1 MKIVDL
7 SIKKRVTLS
16 MIYLIIIGF
25 AIFSFSQL
33 KIDLFPDLDFPV
45 VGIITQYKGVG
56 PEDVENLIARPLEE
70 SVSATKNVKKVSS
83 QISQGVCMTILEF
96 EWGSDI
102 DQAEIDVRKRVD
114 LVRDLLPE
122 DASEPLTFA
131 FNPSMMPV
139 MFLLL
144 NSPTQGPAELRQL
157 GKDRIEP
164 LLERVE
170 GIASVE
176 TQGGL
181 QRQVNVK
188 LNPVLLAAHNL
199 SPTDVVSAIQRHGGL
214 YPAGKIETATTNY
227 SLRILSEYNDIDQIR
242 NAVIKYEKNN
252 PLSVKNVAKVEDGYE
267 ELIGDVRAN
276 YHQSVYIRLFKQ
288 SDANTVQACKNVSKA
303 LPDIQSI
310 LPEDT
315 ELKIVYDQSQFI
327 LKSISNLGNTAVLA
341 FFIAFLVIYFFL
353 RNIRGSIIMGLAI
366 PISVVSTFA
375 VMMLANLTINI
386 ISMAG
391 LALAIGMLV
400 DNSIVVLENIFRYR
414 EMGTPLAE
422 SASKGASEVGMAITA
437 STLTTIGVFFPVLFV
452 PGIAGELFGDM
463 VITITFSLFASL
475 VIALTLVP
483 MLGSRILKTE
493 KELKKHRLVRFKKWV
508 THFLD
513 QLTENYS
520 KWLHWSIHHKRI
532 VLIATT
538 LAFIL
543 SLLLIPFLGGE
554 FLPKSDEGFIGL
566 TVLREKGTPLDQ
578 TRLTVLELERIT
590 KEKIPEA
597 IDVFSVFGTGEGIF
611 TFIGGSGS
619 DAINFRIRLKPMEER
634 TRSQFEIENELRKD
648 LDKIPGITY
657 QFLQPGHFSAERP
670 IVVKIFGYDLNRS
683 LKLAADMKTRMEKV
697 PGLVDID
704 VNVKEEGD
712 EIRVIPDRQRLND
725 LRLSTLQVADIVSTA
740 IQGKVAARYREAGDE
755 YDVLVQLD
763 KPYRK
768 QKDVLKNLM
777 IPTFS
782 GKMIPLQQVA
792 SIEQTNAPTTIF
804 RESQERYVSVSCDL
818 YDIDLSSAVS
828 KIDGIIKSMAIPSD
842 FQVAIG
848 GSAEDQRES
857 FFYLSLAL
865 IAAILL
871 VYMIMASQF
880 ESLIDPLIIMFTFP
894 LSVIGVFVAL
904 FITGT
909 TLSVMALVGLVML
922 AGIVVNNGIVLVDYI
937 NQLRRQGI
945 PLYEAVEKGGRV
957 RLRPVLMTALTTI
970 LGMIPLAFEL
980 ASGSENWA
988 PLARAVIGGLTTSTI
1003 LTLFIIPIIY
1013 IVFERIGDKLKTKL
1027 EQF

>member
-1 MKIVDL
+1 
-7 SIKKRVTLS
+7 
-16 MIYLIIIGF
+16 
-25 AIFSFSQL
+25 
-33 KIDLFPDLDFPV
+33 
-45 VGIITQYKGVG
+45 VG

-252 PLSVKNVAKVEDGYE
+252 PLSVKNVANVEDGYE

-648 LDKIPGITY
+648 LDKIPGILTSSCS
-657 QFLQPGHFSAERP
+657 PG
-670 IVVKIFGYDLNRS
+670 IF
-683 LKLAADMKTRMEKV
+683 
-697 PGLVDID
+697 P
-704 VNVKEEGD
+704 
-712 EIRVIPDRQRLND
+712 
-725 LRLSTLQVADIVSTA
+725 
-740 IQGKVAARYREAGDE
+740 
-755 YDVLVQLD
+755 
-763 KPYRK
+763 
-768 QKDVLKNLM
+768 
-777 IPTFS
+777 
-782 GKMIPLQQVA
+782 
-792 SIEQTNAPTTIF
+792 
-804 RESQERYVSVSCDL
+804 
-818 YDIDLSSAVS
+818 
-828 KIDGIIKSMAIPSD
+828 
-842 FQVAIG
+842 
-848 GSAEDQRES
+848 
-857 FFYLSLAL
+857 
-865 IAAILL
+865 
-871 VYMIMASQF
+871 
-880 ESLIDPLIIMFTFP
+880 
-894 LSVIGVFVAL
+894 
-904 FITGT
+904 
-909 TLSVMALVGLVML
+909 
-922 AGIVVNNGIVLVDYI
+922 
-937 NQLRRQGI
+937 
-945 PLYEAVEKGGRV
+945 
-957 RLRPVLMTALTTI
+957 
-970 LGMIPLAFEL
+970 
-980 ASGSENWA
+980 
-988 PLARAVIGGLTTSTI
+988 
-1003 LTLFIIPIIY
+1003 
-1013 IVFERIGDKLKTKL
+1013 
-1027 EQF
+1027 

>member
-45 VGIITQYKGVG
+45 VGIITQYQGVG
-56 PEDVENLIARPLEE
+56 PVDVENLIARPLEE

-199 SPTDVVSAIQRHGGL
+199 SPTDVVNAIKKHGGL

-242 NAVIKYEKNN
+242 NAVIKYEKDN
-252 PLSVKNVAKVEDGYE
+252 PLCIKNVANVEDGYE

-276 YHQSVYIRLFKQ
+276 YHQSVYLRLFKQ
-288 SDANTVQACKNVSKA
+288 SDANTVQACKNVRNA

-327 LKSISNLGNTAVLA
+327 LNSIRNLGNTAVLA
-341 FFIAFLVIYFFL
+341 FIIAFLVIYFFL

-366 PISVVSTFA
+366 PISVVSTFV

-475 VIALTLVP
+475 IIALTLVP

-493 KELKKHRLVRFKKWV
+493 KEMKKHRLVRFKKSV
-508 THFLD
+508 THILD
-513 QLTENYS
+513 RLTENYS
-520 KWLHWSIHHKRI
+520 KWLHWSVHHKGI
-532 VLIATT
+532 ILIATT
-538 LAFIL
+538 IAFAL

-578 TRLTVLELERIT
+578 TRLTVLELEKIT

-597 IDVFSVFGTGEGIF
+597 TDVFSVFGTGEGMF
-611 TFIGGSGS
+611 AFIGGSGS

-657 QFLQPGHFSAERP
+657 QFLQPGHFSAEQP
-670 IVVKIFGYDLNRS
+670 IVIKIFGYDLNRS
-683 LKLAADMKTRMEKV
+683 LKIAQDMKSRMEKV

-792 SIEQTNAPTTIF
+792 SIEQTNAPTTIY
-804 RESQERYVSVSCDL
+804 RESQERYVAISCDL
-818 YDIDLSSAVS
+818 YDIDLSGAVS

-857 FFYLSLAL
+857 FLYLTLAL

-937 NQLRRQGI
+937 NQLRRRSI
-945 PLYEAVEKGGRV
+945 PLYEAVEKGGRI

-970 LGMIPLAFEL
+970 LGMIPLALEL

-1013 IVFERIGDKLKTKL
+1013 IIFERLGDKMKAWLG
-1027 EQF
+1027 QI